1 MATQKSVLPAMWEYK
16 PESEQSSKLPHPAPP
31 QPKPRAPQPP
41 TSIDNNNNSSNKK
54 SPELIT
60 KEREAATNHHAK
72 SANSS
77 EYKDKDKEKN
87 EAEEEEEEEPTSNLN
102 AIIIP
107 EMDPEFVKVTFKIPG
122 LKTKRLYNC
131 SPNALNRVPKNGR
144 VIAAEYRQ
152 DNTVHFKFVVN
163 EAKPSKKEFKYTS
176 YTPFRAPIEESKSK
190 FKFEDDTVRWFVHK
204 VKGQW
209 D

>member
-1 MATQKSVLPAMWEYK
+1 MWEYK

-41 TSIDNNNNSSNKK
+41 TPIDNNNNSSNKK
-54 SPELIT
+54 SPEQIT
-60 KEREAATNHHAK
+60 KEREGATNHHAK

-87 EAEEEEEEEPTSNLN
+87 EAEEEEEPTSNLN

-107 EMDPEFVKVTFKIPG
+107 EMEPEFVKVTFKIPG